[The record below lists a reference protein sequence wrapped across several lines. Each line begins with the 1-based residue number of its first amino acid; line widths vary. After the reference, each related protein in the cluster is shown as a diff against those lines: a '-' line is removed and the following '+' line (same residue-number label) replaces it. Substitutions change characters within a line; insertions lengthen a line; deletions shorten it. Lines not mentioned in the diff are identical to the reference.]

1 LSRRD
6 LIRLLHYCLSEQPD
20 LFENISAL
28 VEIRERREVFD
39 YARDVRQS
47 VAVEAWRDIPS
58 EEGVHI
64 VGSGEAAWLTGWT
77 RERDR
82 PRVLYRRVEGDPLA
96 KEHYDFRRP
105 FARLVSELQSLLAE
119 VRGTVISGPVLR
131 GRLDRILDEVE
142 RSIVYRKDDQ
152 LAAQFSDKQVVE
164 FGTVREAIEQRLI
177 AGTIVLLEVLEEVV
191 DVVRDM
197 PAIADIPEFFR

>member
-1 LSRRD
+1 
-6 LIRLLHYCLSEQPD
+6 
-20 LFENISAL
+20 
-28 VEIRERREVFD
+28 
-39 YARDVRQS
+39 
-47 VAVEAWRDIPS
+47 
-58 EEGVHI
+58 
-64 VGSGEAAWLTGWT
+64 
-77 RERDR
+77 
-82 PRVLYRRVEGDPLA
+82 
-96 KEHYDFRRP
+96 
-105 FARLVSELQSLLAE
+105 
-119 VRGTVISGPVLR
+119 
-131 GRLDRILDEVE
+131 LDEVE